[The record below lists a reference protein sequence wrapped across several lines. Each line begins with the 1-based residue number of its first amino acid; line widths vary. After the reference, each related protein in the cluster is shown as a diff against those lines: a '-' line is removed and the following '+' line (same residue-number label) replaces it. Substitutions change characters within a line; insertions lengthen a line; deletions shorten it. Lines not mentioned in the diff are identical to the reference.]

1 MSLLDWSSN
10 GTIADEAMWIGTF
23 LTFATAMVA
32 SNRRVERK
40 VTRIDST
47 LNGVNEPEP
56 DDGPTLGQR
65 VAKIDRRVDRLDHK
79 MDDMATALRE
89 LTHRMLDHINDEAR
103 RASRL
108 EERVAQ
114 LDRRRWDAEHDANGA

>member
-1 MSLLDWSSN
+1 MSLLDWSGNS
-10 GTIADEAMWIGTF
+10 TIADEAMWIGTF

-47 LNGVNEPEP
+47 LNGINEPEP

-65 VAKIDRRVDRLDHK
+65 VAKIDGRVDRLDRK
-79 MDDMATALRE
+79 MDDIAAALRD
-89 LTHRMLDHINDEAR
+89 LTHRMLDHINDESR
-103 RASRL
+103 RTSRL

-114 LDRRRWDAEHDANGA
+114 LDRRRWNAEHDNGGA